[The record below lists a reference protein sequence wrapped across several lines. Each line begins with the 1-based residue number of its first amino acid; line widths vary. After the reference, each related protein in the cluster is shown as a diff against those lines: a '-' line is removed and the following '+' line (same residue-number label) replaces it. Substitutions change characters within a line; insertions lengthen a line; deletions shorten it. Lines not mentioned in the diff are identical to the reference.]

1 MKQNYDIRI
10 NPQRPSSEEIAKH
23 KNFEALYQKLE
34 NKSAVKPAV
43 GFSSG
48 KYLKYIVGGSMAL
61 AASIALFLYI
71 RNPYTTTDDSS
82 RALALKQPFQNI
94 QLPLAQYKVDAEKGD
109 TLKHSSGSVIVIP
122 ATAFVDK
129 NGKAVNGKVDIHYRE
144 YNNSV
149 DKFLTGIP
157 QSENNTTLQSAAMI
171 QIQGFKDGK
180 PVFISKDKELQL
192 ELKSTIPS
200 SLPIESLTAY
210 SFTNSDK
217 DWVKGNAVKTEIIA
231 SDESSEEDSKNVKNS
246 KKIDISPRNKFVSAL
261 EKKYPMPVKPIEP
274 RKGLPKDMMALNLDV
289 RTTEFPELA
298 KYENV
303 EWAAKKSIVE
313 PLPEDGWS
321 GIKVNKISDL
331 KYEMVMIPNE
341 AAKKEGR
348 KEIRFE
354 AFPLIPYSK
363 KSYVEF
369 EKDNLAYQ
377 EKLKIRN
384 EKFEKELNKWLQ
396 SEGRF
401 AEADKKEAGDKIR
414 NIVCRFSVNKFGL
427 WNTANPFDLKSID
440 SIQPE
445 FVTASGDKITAKE
458 IFVSDDK
465 NHIYYSSSNSG
476 ALHFDTEN
484 KKAKV
489 WIMDAEG
496 LLFVSSGQ
504 TAEGNKVKFV
514 LKPAETKS
522 ESDVRNAFVI

>member
-1 MKQNYDIRI
+1 MRQNYNIRI

-23 KNFEALYQKLE
+23 QNFEALLQKLE
-34 NKSAVKPAV
+34 SKSAARPTT
-43 GFSSG
+43 GSS
-48 KYLKYIVGGSMAL
+48 KYLKYVIGGSMAL
-61 AASIALFLYI
+61 AASIALFIYF
-71 RNPYTTTDDSS
+71 RNQNFATDDGFQG
-82 RALALKQPFQNI
+82 LALKQPFQNI
-94 QLPLAQYKVDAEKGD
+94 QLPLAQYRVDAEKGD

-217 DWVKGNAVKTEIIA
+217 DWVKGNAVKTEIIT
-231 SDESSEEDSKNVKNS
+231 SDDLDKVDSKNGKNS
-246 KKIDISPRNKFVSAL
+246 KSENFSPREKFVSAL
-261 EKKYPMPVKPIEP
+261 EKKYPLPLKPIEP

-289 RTTEFPELA
+289 KTAEFPELA

-331 KYEMVMIPNE
+331 KYEMLMIPNE
-341 AAKKEGR
+341 IAKKEGR

-354 AFPLIPYSK
+354 AVPLIPYSK
-363 KSYVEF
+363 KSYIEF
-369 EKDNLAYQ
+369 EKNNLAYQ

-384 EKFEKELNKWLQ
+384 ENFEKELSKWLQ
-396 SEGRF
+396 TEGRF
-401 AEADKKEAGDKIR
+401 AETDKKEAGDKIR

-427 WNTANPFDLKSID
+427 WNTANPFDLKSIG

-445 FVTASGDKITAKE
+445 FVTASGDKITVKE

-514 LKPAETKS
+514 LKPAESKS